1 MKTLYFDCFSGVS
14 GDMVIGAL
22 IDAGADP
29 VKLVE
34 ELKKLNIED
43 EYELTWK
50 KVVKNGITSTKF
62 DVLLKN
68 QHHHIH
74 DHDHGHSH
82 SHEHAHDH
90 DHGHSHSHDHAH
102 DPDHGHAHD
111 HEHVHTHDHAH
122 DHEHAHT
129 HEHAHDHEH
138 AHTHDHAYDHEHVHT
153 HDHAHDHEHV
163 HTHDHNHD
171 HDHHHH
177 HDHRSYKDIVQL
189 IEEAD
194 FSQQVKDIALRIFKK
209 IAEAEGLIHGVPLE
223 KVHFHE
229 VGAVDSIIDII
240 GTAILIDQLQISVI
254 KSSPIPVGTGKIR
267 IDHGI
272 YPVPAPA
279 TLEILKGIPIEH
291 SEVRF
296 ELTTPTGAAI
306 IAVLAEEFCSIPS
319 MKVRSIGYGAGTK
332 TFKDHPNVVRVII
345 GE

>member
-29 VKLVE
+29 GKLVE

-43 EYELTWK
+43 EYELKWK
-50 KVVKNGITSTKF
+50 KVIKNGITSTKF
-62 DVLLKN
+62 DVVLVN
-68 QHHHIH
+68 
-74 DHDHGHSH
+74 HDHGHT
-82 SHEHAHDH
+82 
-90 DHGHSHSHDHAH
+90 
-102 DPDHGHAHD
+102 
-111 HEHVHTHDHAH
+111 HTHDHN
-122 DHEHAHT
+122 
-129 HEHAHDHEH
+129 HDHEH
-138 AHTHDHAYDHEHVHT
+138 AHTHDHN
-153 HDHAHDHEHV
+153 HDHEHA
-163 HTHDHNHD
+163 HTHDHNHEHAHTHEHDHAHEHTHSHD
-171 HDHHHH
+171 HDHAHEHTHSHDHTHAHGHTHSHDHDHAHGHTHSHDHDHDHHH
-177 HDHRSYKDIVQL
+177 HDHRSYKDIVRL

-194 FSQQVKDIALRIFKK
+194 FSQQVKDTALKIFKK
-209 IAEAEGLIHGVPLE
+209 IGEAEGHIHGVPLE
-223 KVHFHE
+223 NVHFHE

-240 GTAILIDQLQISVI
+240 GAAILIHQLEISVI

-319 MKVRSIGYGAGTK
+319 MKVSSIGYGAGTK
-332 TFKDHPNVVRVII
+332 TFKDRPNVVRVII

>member
-1 MKTLYFDCFSGVS
+1 
-14 GDMVIGAL
+14 
-22 IDAGADP
+22 
-29 VKLVE
+29 
-34 ELKKLNIED
+34 
-43 EYELTWK
+43 
-50 KVVKNGITSTKF
+50 VV
-62 DVLLKN
+62 LKN
-68 QHHHIH
+68 QHH
-74 DHDHGHSH
+74 HDHGHSH
-82 SHEHAHDH
+82 SDDHGHAHTHNHDH
-90 DHGHSHSHDHAH
+90 DHGHAHTHDHDH
-102 DPDHGHAHD
+102 DHGHAHTHD
-111 HEHVHTHDHAH
+111 HTHDHG
-122 DHEHAHT
+122 HAHT
-129 HEHAHDHEH
+129 HDHTHDHEH
-138 AHTHDHAYDHEHVHT
+138 AHTHDHVHNNDHNHEHEHVHT
-153 HDHAHDHEHV
+153 LNHDHDHTHTHDHEHG
-163 HTHDHNHD
+163 

-177 HDHRSYKDIVQL
+177 HDHRSYKDIVRL

-194 FSQQVKDIALRIFKK
+194 FSQRVKDIALRIFKK
-209 IAEAEGLIHGVPLE
+209 IAEAEGLIHGVPLD

-240 GTAILIDQLQISVI
+240 GTAILIDQLDIEVI

-306 IAVLAEEFCSIPS
+306 VAAMAEEFCSIPS
-319 MKVRSIGYGAGTK
+319 IKVNSIGYGAGTK